1 MSEQSARDP
10 YVGLN
15 EHFRGQA
22 RGMIPAYYRIGKVL
36 SVNPLRVRAAGMD
49 LDKDDLRIAQHLI
62 PGGTDALK
70 NQNDW
75 GVKSVLPTKT
85 FYVRCSCGL
94 SSGDAQVTRPE
105 EVVQG
110 AVPLATGDDVL
121 LIPSDDGQIY
131 YLVEKMVEVSE

>member
-15 EHFRGQA
+15 EHFRDQA
-22 RGMIPAYYRIGKVL
+22 RGLIPSYYRIGKIL

-62 PGGTDALK
+62 PGGTEALK
-70 NQNDW
+70 KQNGW
-75 GVKSVLPTKT
+75 GVKSVLPRTSFFGTCK
-85 FYVRCSCGL
+85 CGL
-94 SSGDAQVTRPE
+94 SSGDAVVVRPE
-105 EVVQG
+105 EIVQG
-110 AVPLATGDDVL
+110 AVPLSVGDDVL

-131 YLVEKMVEVSE
+131 FLVEKMVEVSE

>member
-15 EHFRGQA
+15 EHFRDQA
-22 RGMIPAYYRIGKVL
+22 RGLIPSYYRIGKIL

-49 LDKDDLRIAQHLI
+49 LDKDDLRIAQHLM
-62 PGGTDALK
+62 K
-70 NQNDW
+70 KQNDW

-85 FYVRCSCGL
+85 FYGRCSCGL
-94 SSGDAQVTRPE
+94 YSGDAQVTRPE
-105 EVVQG
+105 EIVQG
-110 AVPLATGDDVL
+110 VVPLAAGDDVL

-131 YLVEKMVEVSE
+131 YLVDKMVGVIE